1 MTTVP
6 LLLVDRRLSVEEAVE
21 VVRCRSLTSR
31 LRGRLADHSPAMLVG
46 TAYWPIV
53 IVEATARST
62 GRRRWTERVRGAVDL
77 VSGRIGL
84 VDEEVPVLEAVR
96 VEEAAVVPPRLGRT
110 LALEAWHEYFRDYV
124 DRRRKPMSPPA
135 LAVDSAERLWLEHL
149 ILSDCDR
156 QFLVDPVTHRADP
169 LESFPWVIQ
178 ARQAAHMNQ
187 PVKG

>member
-6 LLLVDRRLSVEEAVE
+6 RPLVNRRLSLEEAAD
-21 VVRCRSLTSR
+21 VVRRRSLSSR
-31 LRGRLADHSPAMLVG
+31 LRGRLGDHDPAEPVG
-46 TAYWPIV
+46 TAYWPIA

-84 VDEEVPVLEAVR
+84 VDEDVPVLECVQ
-96 VEEAAVVPPRLGRT
+96 VEEAAVVPARLGRDV
-110 LALEAWHEYFRDYV
+110 ALDAWHTYFRDYV

-135 LAVDSAERLWLEHL
+135 LSVDSVQRLWLEHL
-149 ILSDCDR
+149 ILADRDR

-169 LESFPWVIQ
+169 IESFPWVIQ
-178 ARQAAHMNQ
+178 AREAARTNQ
-187 PVKG
+187 PATG